1 MSIFK
6 ESKSFEDRKKESEYM
21 KEKYPD
27 RIPIIVER
35 SRNMVI
41 FQISIKKIFSSKRY
55 YSWAI
60 YVYYS

>member
-35 SRNMVI
+35 SRKHGN
-41 FQISIKKIFSSKRY
+41 ISDIDKKKI
-55 YSWAI
+55 
-60 YVYYS
+60 